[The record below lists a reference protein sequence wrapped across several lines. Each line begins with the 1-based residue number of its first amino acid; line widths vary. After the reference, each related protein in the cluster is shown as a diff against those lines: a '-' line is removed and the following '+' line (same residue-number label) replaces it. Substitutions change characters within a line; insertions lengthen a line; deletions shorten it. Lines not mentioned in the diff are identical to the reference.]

1 MRLGRRVKFNMII
14 AILLCMAFVVNFGS
28 TLANAD
34 YNFNASSINK
44 VNNESNEH
52 DAFID
57 FGSAYG
63 SSGKYIYSPGV
74 YNNQLSIDY
83 GFRQEYDLMMTFTAT
98 YTNPNHAAND
108 FSLNFSNRDDWMVD
122 MGSTSGTTSVIDVSA
137 DTTTATNT
145 YYKLG
150 ASGNSISGVMYYM
163 KTLSDSA
170 TLPVISGVSFY
181 TSPNDADEFI
191 GDTLTIT
198 LTPSY
203 VKSVKSNYTTSH
215 NFYSSSNN
223 VTLFNNWATYMN
235 EKGTNTTYSTT
246 EILPMVYNAY
256 TGGVNA
262 LAFPYDEEV
271 IISGTGEVNTN
282 QNLTHPNYS
291 NTAYR
296 YNISTDGSTT
306 YRTYDA
312 IIAGNKYYGGL
323 GVYIIP
329 TSTLK
334 TISITVPYY
343 WQGAGTTTS
352 YVVTLKYSSD
362 IQTVTINGTDYNY
375 YREKISKPTYINVLE
390 HIMITAEEYST
401 YIKNGYK
408 LVLDNITVTMFDTSD
423 TTTNWTNNS
432 RESYEIH
439 NATLTSPL
447 LARVEDVYTNPKT
460 YNTNI
465 SITNKNTSDLVISKF
480 TISSSLWY
488 SKYTTVGNGTVRKW
502 GQADMGATP
511 YLAEGGLMYDTSL
524 WSVKY
529 ETGVFTFS
537 SINQANYI
545 PSGYTM
551 NLISGV
557 TIPQTS
563 ACQTATE
570 ANDFW
575 CSLQLT
581 SITTTSSD
589 YTGTST
595 NAIETIVEGYYTRIS
610 PSVAGKIYVRNNTHQ
625 IITGLTLD
633 ENSLILYKTNGT
645 LGLNAR
651 DDMSTT
657 PISKTIT
664 SHLSNQVSIK
674 PNEMVLAYTITPNDT
689 SVIFSFNLVAT
700 LASGKDTS
708 PIDLVYNQTR
718 NYDATQSKGTLI
730 NSSNEKS
737 YEFRLVSTTDLTDL
751 LIDNSSFIEV
761 EDTANSKYYYYYK
774 GILCANRCIEL
785 LKGFASNVTVDYI
798 EHLPT
803 YNQDRY
809 VASNYKTEWGITSD
823 TDAWLTFMKSLYL
836 VDRNNVQ
843 ALPQ

>member
-1 MRLGRRVKFNMII
+1 MRLGRRVKFNILI
-14 AILLCMAFVVNFGS
+14 AILLCMAFVVDFGA

-44 VNNESNEH
+44 VSNESNDN
-52 DAFID
+52 DAYID
-57 FGSAYG
+57 FASAYG

-83 GFRQEYDLMMTFTAT
+83 GFRQEHDLMITFTAT
-98 YTNPNHAAND
+98 YTNPNHKAND
-108 FSLNFSNRDDWMVD
+108 FSLNFANRDDWVVD
-122 MGSTSGTTSVIDVSA
+122 MGSTAGTASVINTA
-137 DTTTATNT
+137 GNTIATNT
-145 YYKLG
+145 YYNLG
-150 ASGNSISGVMYYM
+150 ASGNSVSGVMYYM

-170 TLPVISGVSFY
+170 TLPVISGVTFY

-198 LTPSY
+198 ITPSY
-203 VKSVKSNYTTSH
+203 VKSAKSNYTTSH
-215 NFYSSSNN
+215 NFYNSSNN
-223 VTLFNNWATYMN
+223 TTLFNNWATYMK
-235 EKGTNTTYSTT
+235 EKGDSTTYATT

-256 TGGVNA
+256 TGGINA
-262 LAFPYDEEV
+262 LPFPYDEEV
-271 IISGTGEVNTN
+271 VIAGTGEVNTN
-282 QNLTHPNYS
+282 QNLTHPSYS

-296 YNISTDGSTT
+296 YNITTNGSTT

-312 IIAGNKYYGGL
+312 IIAGNRYYGGL
-323 GVYIIP
+323 GVYVIP

-352 YVVTLKYSSD
+352 NIVTLTYSSD
-362 IQTVTINGTDYNY
+362 IQTITRDGTDYNY
-375 YREKISKPTYINVLE
+375 YRETISKPTYINVLE
-390 HIMITAEEYST
+390 YIRITAEEYST
-401 YIKNGYK
+401 YIANGYK
-408 LVLDNITVTMFDTSD
+408 LVLDNITVTMFDTDD
-423 TTTNWTNNS
+423 TITDWNS
-432 RESYEIH
+432 SARASYEIH
-439 NATLTSPL
+439 NATTTSPL

-465 SITNKNTSDLVISKF
+465 SITNKATSDLVISKF

-488 SKYTTVGNGTVRKW
+488 SKYTTINGGTVRKW

-511 YLAEGGLMYDTSL
+511 YLAEGGLIYDTSL

-557 TIPQTS
+557 TIPPTA

-575 CSLQLT
+575 CTLEVT

-595 NAIETIVEGYYTRIS
+595 NGLETIVEGYYTKIS
-610 PSVAGKIYVRNNTHQ
+610 PSVAGNIYVRNNTNQ
-625 IITGLTLD
+625 IITSLSLD
-633 ENSLILYKTNGT
+633 ENSLVLYKTNET
-645 LGLNAR
+645 SGLNAR

-657 PISKTIT
+657 PVSKTVT
-664 SHLSNQVSIK
+664 SHLPNKVSIK
-674 PNEMVLAYTITPNDT
+674 PNEMVLAYTITPSDT
-689 SVIFSFNLVAT
+689 SVIFSYNLVAT
-700 LASGKDTS
+700 LASGKELSD
-708 PIDLVYNQTR
+708 IDLVYNQTR
-718 NYDATQSKGTLI
+718 NYDATQSKGSLI
-730 NSSNEKS
+730 NNSNDKY
-737 YEFRLVSTTDLTDL
+737 YEFRLESDTDLSDL

-761 EDTANSKYYYYYK
+761 EDNTNSKYYYYYK
-774 GILCANRCIEL
+774 GILCPNRCIEL
-785 LKGFASNVTVDYI
+785 LKGFASNVTVNYI

-809 VASNYKTEWGITSD
+809 VASNYKTTWGITSD
-823 TDAWLTFMKSLYL
+823 SDAWLTFMKSLYL
-836 VDRNNVQ
+836 IDRNNVQ